1 VILHRDGS
9 VRRMGAD
16 PKPAS
21 VPDLARVLRQA
32 RSARGLELGAVSQE
46 TGIPLD
52 QLQDLESG
60 TVDRLPDRVA
70 ILKALSRYAA
80 FLNLPGDQFVMT
92 LVEHWPSAGTGIPPV
107 VVHDGPVNGS
117 RPTES
122 VVGTVA
128 RPDDLS
134 TRAVPLS
141 VSTSSSPP
149 TSVGIP
155 VVEGRHNAT
164 AQVPLT
170 MADTGV
176 TRAITGQPMD
186 GIGVVVVRALVIVA
200 GLLLVVGTAW
210 LVVNRVHPQWLADL
224 HIPYT
229 SKGITGPVPT
239 VGPGTTPTK
248 STTPPRPAKPA
259 VQQVSVNGSTAN
271 FNVTAAVFDV
281 RVTAAGGDSWVQMSG
296 PLSTQPVYEQ
306 TLSSGQSH
314 LVTADHQLTVQ
325 IGSTAA
331 RLAIQ
336 VNHRVIWTYVPPG
349 APFTMIFTTK

>member
-1 VILHRDGS
+1 
-9 VRRMGAD
+9 MGTD
-16 PKPAS
+16 PRPAS

-32 RSARGLELGAVSQE
+32 RGARGLDLGAVSQE

-107 VVHDGPVNGS
+107 VVVHDGPVNGS
-117 RPTES
+117 RP
-122 VVGTVA
+122 
-128 RPDDLS
+128 DDLS
-134 TRAVPLS
+134 NRAVPLS

-176 TRAITGQPMD
+176 TRAITGQPVD

-224 HIPYT
+224 HIPST
-229 SKGITGPVPT
+229 SNGVTGPVST
-239 VGPGTTPTK
+239 AAQGTTPTK
-248 STTPPRPAKPA
+248 STTPPRPARPA

-271 FNVTAAVFDV
+271 FNVTAPVFDV
-281 RVTAAGGDSWVQMSG
+281 RVTAAGGASWVQMSG